1 MGKLQS
7 PLKAWVKKMRIE
19 ITVKRQPAPDKTS
32 YLQTFSYE
40 GNGNLTVAN
49 WLTVINQTES
59 KTNRIAW
66 ECGCLEKKCGACAM
80 RIGGIPRLACSAFLK
95 DTAKRGKI
103 LLEPLSKFP
112 LVKDLVVDRSAM
124 FEMLRNM
131 KVWTQEKAQSSY
143 GQDYDLQY
151 KAGQCLQCGCCLEVC
166 PNFLAGGSFGGAA
179 AMAEAYRSIEQNDQD
194 DHRTEM
200 IAAYRTHFFSGC
212 GQSLS
217 CRDICPM
224 KLPLDEIQARANGQK
239 P

>member
-1 MGKLQS
+1 MGKLQF

-19 ITVKRQPAPDKTS
+19 ITVKHQPAPDQAS
-32 YLQTFSYE
+32 YLQVFSYE
-40 GNGNLTVAN
+40 GDGNLTVAD
-49 WLTVINQTES
+49 WLTEINQTEA
-59 KTNRIAW
+59 KTDRIAW

-80 RIGGIPRLACSAFLK
+80 RIGGIPRLACSVFLK
-95 DTAKRGKI
+95 DAARRGKI